1 MKQIL
6 LFGAGKSATALIH
19 YLIEEAP
26 KYSWHITV
34 CDNDLSLARSK
45 TAGSRYATVTGINVN
60 SSDERTKL
68 IREADIVIS
77 LLPPTLHFLVAT
89 DCIEQN
95 KPLLT
100 ASYIDDKIRALEQAV
115 NQKGLLFL
123 CEMGL
128 DPGIDHMSAM
138 KIVHHIQRQG
148 GVIKSFKSHCG
159 GLVAPESDDNPW
171 RYKISWNPRNI
182 VIAGKAGADFK
193 ENNQQRHC
201 SYRELFDSARTI
213 AVPGLG
219 TLAWYPNRDSLSY
232 IDVYNVHS
240 AATFV
245 RTTLR
250 YPEFCSGW
258 KNIIELHLTD
268 ENSWYET
275 DGMTLQSFFQ
285 IHFKRHG
292 CSEWIEKQ
300 LTSRFTQ
307 SKQLLEKLQQLLE
320 AEEQA
325 AAMKAEKDVQEFM
338 MVDDTGA
345 LQDIN
350 LDEIKSTTA
359 ATVAGTMN
367 EANLAIR
374 QLFFLG
380 MNDDQTIINKGKCSA
395 ADVLQFALE
404 QKLALS
410 ENDRDMIVMIHEIEY
425 ELHGQ
430 LKKTISWL
438 INKGNDP
445 LNTAMAKTVGLP
457 LGIATKLI
465 LEGTIRLKG
474 LHIPILPE
482 IYEPVLE
489 ELEKQGI
496 KFEETTI

>member
-6 LFGAGKSATALIH
+6 LVGAGKSATALIH

-26 KYSWHITV
+26 KHPWHLIV
-34 CDNDLSLARSK
+34 CDNDMRLARVK
-45 TAGSRYATVTGINVN
+45 TGDSPFATVSGINVN
-60 SSDERTKL
+60 ETAERATL
-68 IREADIVIS
+68 IRNADIVIS
-77 LLPPTLHFLVAT
+77 LLPPALHYLVAT
-89 DCIEQN
+89 DCIEEN

-100 ASYIDDKIRALEQAV
+100 ASYIDEKIRALETSV

-138 KIVHHIQRQG
+138 QIVHHIQRQG

-182 VIAGKAGADFK
+182 VLAGKAGADFK
-193 ENNQQRHC
+193 EHNQHRHY
-201 SYRELFDSARTI
+201 SYHELFDSARTI

-232 IDVYNVHS
+232 IDVYKVHS
-240 AATFV
+240 AETFV

-268 ENSWYET
+268 ENSFYET
-275 DGMTLQSFFQ
+275 DGMTLQEFFQ
-285 IHFKRHG
+285 VHFRQHG
-292 CSEWIEKQ
+292 CSEWVEKQ

-325 AAMKAEKDVQEFM
+325 AAMKSEKDVQEFM

-359 ATVAGTMN
+359 ATVAGTMH

-380 MNDDQTIINKGKCSA
+380 MNDDQTVINKGKCSA

-404 QKLALS
+404 KKLALQ
-410 ENDRDMIVMIHEIEY
+410 EHDRDMIVMIHEIEF
-425 ELHGQ
+425 ELDGK

-438 INKGNDP
+438 INKGDDP

-457 LGIATKLI
+457 LGIAARLI
-465 LEGTIRLKG
+465 LEGKIKSKG

-482 IYEPVLE
+482 IYEPVLKALE
-489 ELEKQGI
+489 EHGI
-496 KFEETTI
+496 RFEETTQ